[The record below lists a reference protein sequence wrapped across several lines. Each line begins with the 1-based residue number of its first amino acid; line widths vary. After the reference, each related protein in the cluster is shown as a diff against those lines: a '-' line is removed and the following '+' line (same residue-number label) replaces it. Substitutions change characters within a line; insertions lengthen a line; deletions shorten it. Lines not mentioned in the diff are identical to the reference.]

1 MKHKP
6 KNKMQ
11 YDKHIKAFIN
21 KGYRLKSILMTRRI
35 LCTGYY
41 YNKKYYDRDLC
52 NILDKVIDKL
62 KIISN

>member
-41 YNKKYYDRDLC
+41 VLKKQHIC
-52 NILDKVIDKL
+52 NLSIILDYAIIDK
-62 KIISN
+62 

>member
-41 YNKKYYDRDLC
+41 RNINKLNFIYN
-52 NILDKVIDKL
+52 
-62 KIISN
+62 